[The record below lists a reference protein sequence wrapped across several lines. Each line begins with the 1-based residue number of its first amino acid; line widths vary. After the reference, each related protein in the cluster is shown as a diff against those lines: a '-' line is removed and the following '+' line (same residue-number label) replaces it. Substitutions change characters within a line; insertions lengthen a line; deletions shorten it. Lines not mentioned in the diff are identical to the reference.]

1 MKDIDLSTCEDI
13 IGDDKTINVSLFNI
27 LNTSICTM
35 PGFPEFGFS
44 TGIVFG
50 QNDDLSVK
58 LLKEDLGST
67 VELFDSRIIITNSD
81 AEKYE
86 NYLNVS
92 FDIEI
97 KGSGEY
103 KTAINI
109 TTR

>member
-1 MKDIDLSTCEDI
+1 MKDINLIDGSDVL
-13 IGDDKTINVSLFNI
+13 GNNTINISMFNI
-27 LNTSICTM
+27 LNTNICTM
-35 PGFPEFGFS
+35 PGFPEFGFN

-67 VELFDSRIIITNSD
+67 VELFDSRIIITNSE

-86 NYLNVS
+86 NYLSVS
-92 FDIEI
+92 FDMDI
-97 KGSGEY
+97 KGDDY
-103 KTAINI
+103 KTSINI

>member
-1 MKDIDLSTCEDI
+1 MKDISLLNGE
-13 IGDDKTINVSLFNI
+13 TITGNDTLNVSLFNV

-35 PGFPEFGFS
+35 PGFPEFGFN

-67 VELFDSRIIITNSD
+67 VELFDSRIVITNSEAD
-81 AEKYE
+81 KHE

-92 FDIEI
+92 FDMDI
-97 KGSGEY
+97 KGSEY
-103 KTAINI
+103 KTSINI